1 MSISNCR
8 IIKIPSSS
16 DFRGKLAFFE
26 GNNQIPFEIRRIYYI
41 YDVPINLDRGNH
53 AHKNLEQVFIAINGS
68 FDIEIDDGKSSKVF
82 HLNSKNLGLYICPM
96 IWRKMYN
103 FSPGAIC
110 IVIASERYQ
119 EEDYIWDHKDLLK

>member
-8 IIKIPSSS
+8 IIKIPSFS

-53 AHKNLEQVFIAINGS
+53 AHKKLEQVFIAINGS

-82 HLNSKNLGLYICPM
+82 HLNSKNLGLIYV
-96 IWRKMYN
+96 R
-103 FSPGAIC
+103 
-110 IVIASERYQ
+110 
-119 EEDYIWDHKDLLK
+119 